1 MIFDIPTLIEFI
13 TRTITLHPGDLILT
27 GTPAGVG
34 QCHSGDEIEIGISD
48 ITSAKFKVI

>member
-1 MIFDIPTLIEFI
+1 MIFDIPTLIEYI
-13 TRTITLHPGDLILT
+13 TKTITLHPGDLLLT

-34 QCHSGDEIEIGISD
+34 HCNSGDEIEIGISN